1 MTKAPNQSI
10 SSLTSGS
17 NVSGN
22 PSGGSPLNSLKV
34 FLVDDHTVVR
44 QGTRDLLLK
53 HPNISVVGES
63 ASGDNLAGLLKLK
76 DPHILL
82 LDINMPGKNGLEIL
96 SEIKPLFPKLKIVL
110 FTAHTDIQYIRKG
123 IQLGADGYLSKTV
136 SEQELQ
142 EALIKVYSKLEDA
155 GTSPQ
160 EPLLSSDVA
169 EKLASLNQSL
179 PQLTSREKEILIMVA
194 QGQTNQVIA
203 NQLFLS
209 VKTIDSHVA
218 NLIKK
223 LEVNNRSQLTAFA
236 YEQGLL

>member
-1 MTKAPNQSI
+1 VTKAPTQSI
-10 SSLTSGS
+10 SSPISGS

-63 ASGDNLAGLLKLK
+63 ASGENLAGLLKLK

-142 EALIKVYSKLEDA
+142 EALMKVFSKLEEE